1 MATTVFDTLSF
12 SRKLTDAG
20 MEQRQAEALAG
31 AVHDA
36 VAGSVVTQP
45 AMEHSLDKVKAELDK
60 VKSELRLE
68 IQAVRAG
75 LMTVQW
81 MTGAIVAGVLAL
93 VAKSFF

>member
-1 MATTVFDTLSF
+1 MATTIFDTLSF
-12 SRKLTDAG
+12 SRKLTEAG
-20 MEQRQAEALAG
+20 MEQRQADAVAG

-36 VAGSVVTQP
+36 VSGSVVTQP
-45 AMEHSLDKVKAELDK
+45 AMEYTLEKNKA
-60 VKSELRLE
+60 ELRLE
-68 IQAVRAG
+68 IQAVRAS